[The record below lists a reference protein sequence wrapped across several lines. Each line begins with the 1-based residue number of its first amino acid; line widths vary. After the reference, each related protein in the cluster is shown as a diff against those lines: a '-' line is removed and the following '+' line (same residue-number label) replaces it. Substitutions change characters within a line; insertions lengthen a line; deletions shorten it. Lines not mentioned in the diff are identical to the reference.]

1 MYVDYGYYIIR
12 PCRCPEF
19 LKDFSEW
26 ILTASGCI
34 CDAEPQPFSCMAN
47 DERQKEKYR
56 KRLGMEKKEFID
68 FSEETLRLFG
78 EERLDTDSRFL
89 FKKDAEDIYRRYF
102 YNRWGVD
109 PGYRLIGIALEE
121 ARLPSLEDRIIQK
134 HELPRTAER
143 QFLGFDLLGWDI
155 SGFHTYL
162 CNSLQEELMKRFEL
176 KPGRFGLLEN
186 SKEEVEAFADAI
198 QNRGEP
204 VEWMPFAV
212 YDDTPAA
219 AEGSEIHG
227 KI

>member
-1 MYVDYGYYIIR
+1 
-12 PCRCPEF
+12 
-19 LKDFSEW
+19 
-26 ILTASGCI
+26 
-34 CDAEPQPFSCMAN
+34 
-47 DERQKEKYR
+47 
-56 KRLGMEKKEFID
+56 MEKQEFID

-78 EERLDTDSRFL
+78 EDRLDTDSRFL
-89 FKKDAEDIYRRYF
+89 FKQDAEDIYRRYF
-102 YNRWGVD
+102 YNRRGVV

-121 ARLPSLEDRIIQK
+121 ALLPSLEDRIIQK
-134 HELPRTAER
+134 KEVSRTEER
-143 QFLGFDLLGWDI
+143 RFLGFDLLGWDI

>member
-19 LKDFSEW
+19 LKDFSQW
-26 ILTASGCI
+26 ILTASSCI
-34 CDAEPQPFSCMAN
+34 CDVEPQRFSCMTN
-47 DERQKEKYR
+47 DERQREEYR
-56 KRLGMEKKEFID
+56 KRLGLEKREFID

-78 EERLDTDSRFL
+78 EDRLDTDSRFV
-89 FKKDAEDIYRRYF
+89 FKQDADEIYRRYF
-102 YNRWGVD
+102 SKQKGVD
-109 PGYRLIGIALEE
+109 RGYRLIGIALEE
-121 ARLPSLEDRIIQK
+121 AHLPSMEDRIIPK
-134 HELPRTAER
+134 NVASRTAER
-143 QFLGFDLLGWDI
+143 HFLGFDILGWDI

-162 CNSLQEELMKRFEL
+162 CNSLQKELVKRFKL
-176 KPGRFGLLEN
+176 KPGEFGLLKN

-204 VEWMPFAV
+204 VEWIPFAV